1 VRTRRAR
8 AVPGTAPSVFIVD
21 DHSFFRSGL
30 RSVLTE
36 HGFSIVGDAP
46 SGEAALALIERRRPD
61 LVVMDLSMPGMSGA
75 EATREITRRFPST
88 AVLVVT
94 VSAGE
99 TEVLEALEAGAAGY
113 LLKDSE
119 PKEIVRAIEAAL
131 SGDTPL
137 SPRIARLVVQ
147 RARMAPGGAMAAS
160 LVAEELTKREL
171 EVLRL
176 LADGLDNREIAKAL
190 FVSPTTVKRHVSS
203 IVAKLGVS
211 NRVQAA
217 IWAVRAGLL

>member
-1 VRTRRAR
+1 MSEAR
-8 AVPGTAPSVFIVD
+8 PSVFIVD
-21 DHSFFRSGL
+21 DHSFFRAGM

-36 HGFSIVGDAP
+36 HGLAVVGDAP
-46 SGEAALALIERRRPD
+46 SAEAALPLIERRRPD

-75 EATREITRRFPST
+75 DATREISRRFPSV

-94 VSAGE
+94 VSAAE
-99 TEVLEALEAGAAGY
+99 AEVLEALEAGADGY

-119 PKEIVRAIEAAL
+119 PAEIVRAVEAAM

-137 SPRIARLVVQ
+137 SPRIARLIVQ
-147 RARMAPGGAMAAS
+147 RARMVPGAAQARTA
-160 LVAEELTKREL
+160 VAEEMTDREL
-171 EVLRL
+171 DVLRL
-176 LADGLDNREIAKAL
+176 LADGLDNRQIAEAL
-190 FVSPTTVKRHVSS
+190 FLSPTTVKRHVGS

-217 IWAVRAGLL
+217 ILAVKAGLI

>member
-1 VRTRRAR
+1 M
-8 AVPGTAPSVFIVD
+8 PDPQPSVFIVD
-21 DHSFFRSGL
+21 DHAFFRAGM

-36 HGFSIVGDAP
+36 HGLSVVGDAP
-46 SGEAALALIERRRPD
+46 SAEAALPLIERRAPD
-61 LVVMDLSMPGMSGA
+61 LVVMDLAMPGMSGA
-75 EATREITRRFPST
+75 EATREIIRRFPEV
-88 AVLVVT
+88 AVLVIT

-99 TEVLEALEAGAAGY
+99 AEVLEALEAGAAGY

-119 PKEIVRAIEAAL
+119 PKEIVRAAEAAV

-147 RARMAPGGAMAAS
+147 RARMAPGSGGSAATA
-160 LVAEELTKREL
+160 VVDELTEREVD
-171 EVLRL
+171 VLRL
-176 LADGLDNREIAKAL
+176 LADGLDNRAIGAAL
-190 FVSPTTVKRHVSS
+190 FLSPTTVKRHVSS
-203 IVAKLGVS
+203 IVSKLGVS

>member
-1 VRTRRAR
+1 MP
-8 AVPGTAPSVFIVD
+8 VPQPSVFIVD
-21 DHSFFRSGL
+21 DHAFFRAGM

-36 HGFSIVGDAP
+36 HGLTVVGDAP
-46 SGEAALALIERRRPD
+46 SAEAALPLIERRAPD
-61 LVVMDLSMPGMSGA
+61 LVVMDLAMPGMSGA
-75 EATREITRRFPST
+75 EATREIVRRFPKV
-88 AVLVVT
+88 AVLVIT

-99 TEVLEALEAGAAGY
+99 AEVLDALEAGAAGY
-113 LLKDSE
+113 LLKDSQ
-119 PKEIVRAIEAAL
+119 PKEIVRAVEAAV

-147 RARMAPGGAMAAS
+147 RARMAPGSGGRAATA
-160 LVAEELTKREL
+160 VVEELTEREV

-176 LADGLDNREIAKAL
+176 LADGLDNREIGAAL
-190 FVSPTTVKRHVSS
+190 FLSPTTVKRHVSS
-203 IVAKLGVS
+203 IVSKLGVS